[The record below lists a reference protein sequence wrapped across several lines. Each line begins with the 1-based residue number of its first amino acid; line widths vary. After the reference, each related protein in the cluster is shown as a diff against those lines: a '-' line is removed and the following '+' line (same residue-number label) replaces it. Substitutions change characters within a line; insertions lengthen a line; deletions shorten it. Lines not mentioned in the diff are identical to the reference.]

1 MPAILVTLIVL
12 YQARQGLAVLVARF
26 IDPNF
31 ALWALVL
38 IVLVGVLRILSVVH
52 AYVTG
57 DAVRVRHRRD
67 VTALA
72 VLLAIIL
79 ATHGVGAYAVFL
91 DYSTVQPIFVN
102 NATPPG
108 SDQTPNP
115 SSSGQIPDGTI
126 APPVTPA
133 PGGRITILLI
143 GVDSFPTR
151 GERLYD
157 SIMVVSIDQATSKVA
172 MVSIPRDSSNYPLY
186 YGGTGGI
193 KINSLVTYIEHGW
206 IKSPD
211 SPIDTFIKEIS
222 YLVGVQVN
230 YYAMLDLSGFVK
242 MIDMVG
248 GVDINNPSLINDPT
262 YDWLDGVHHGFTLT
276 AGPHHLDGKNAL
288 AYVRS
293 RHGSDNND
301 WKRASRQQ
309 EVLISLEHKIASP
322 SMMFQLPDFMRTAS
336 ASIRTNFPAGQ
347 IADMVNFGQSIPK
360 DNISQVVL
368 GPPYSDTNTSAGT
381 SAWTSCL
388 RLDKIAPLSVQFFGT
403 DSRYSG
409 TVQKDTCGG

>member
-1 MPAILVTLIVL
+1 
-12 YQARQGLAVLVARF
+12 
-26 IDPNF
+26 
-31 ALWALVL
+31 
-38 IVLVGVLRILSVVH
+38 
-52 AYVTG
+52 
-57 DAVRVRHRRD
+57 
-67 VTALA
+67 
-72 VLLAIIL
+72 
-79 ATHGVGAYAVFL
+79 
-91 DYSTVQPIFVN
+91 
-102 NATPPG
+102 
-108 SDQTPNP
+108 
-115 SSSGQIPDGTI
+115 
-126 APPVTPA
+126 
-133 PGGRITILLI
+133 
-143 GVDSFPTR
+143 
-151 GERLYD
+151 
-157 SIMVVSIDQATSKVA
+157 
-172 MVSIPRDSSNYPLY
+172 
-186 YGGTGGI
+186 
-193 KINSLVTYIEHGW
+193 
-206 IKSPD
+206 
-211 SPIDTFIKEIS
+211 
-222 YLVGVQVN
+222 
-230 YYAMLDLSGFVK
+230 
-242 MIDMVG
+242 MVG
-248 GVDINNPSLINDPT
+248 GVDINNPSLINDPS